1 MVNRE
6 RLVKEFLELTAIDSL
21 TKKERKMADAL
32 KAKLEGMGYEV
43 FEDDAGKKIGGE
55 AGNII
60 CTVKG
65 TKNVP
70 AIMFTAHMDTVE
82 PGIGKKAVV
91 DGDMIR
97 TDGTTI
103 LGGDDVSGIVS
114 ILEALRVVKEKEI
127 EHGDIQVVF
136 TISEEGGLYGAKY
149 LDYSRIYAKY
159 GFVMDGDGPI
169 GTVSVKAPSQD
180 KILVTVEGKASH
192 AGVAPEKGVDAIRI
206 AASAISGMKL
216 GRIDYETTAN
226 VGVINGGRETNI
238 VCDRVELKAEARSR
252 DDRKLDDQT
261 RHMRERFEQAA
272 SEFGG
277 KVDFRAER
285 MYKSFNI
292 TKDAPIMGILE
303 RAAENAGISLI
314 AEETGGGSD
323 TNIFNEKGIESV
335 AVSSG
340 MQKVHSTEECISIN
354 DMVKAAE
361 FVVSIIRSV
370 S

>member
-1 MVNRE
+1 
-6 RLVKEFLELTAIDSL
+6 
-21 TKKERKMADAL
+21 
-32 KAKLEGMGYEV
+32 
-43 FEDDAGKKIGGE
+43 
-55 AGNII
+55 
-60 CTVKG
+60 
-65 TKNVP
+65 
-70 AIMFTAHMDTVE
+70 
-82 PGIGKKAVV
+82 
-91 DGDMIR
+91 
-97 TDGTTI
+97 
-103 LGGDDVSGIVS
+103 SGIVS